1 MANFATHLNVAA
13 FVSGVAAVS
22 VSYTNLSTPK
32 DAFIYFF
39 AGIIGG
45 ILPDIDHD
53 NSTPIKILQFFLS
66 NLVAFLAIFKYIGKY
81 PMLNIFF
88 IWMGSYTLM
97 SFLFFIFKKLTKH
110 RGIIH
115 SIPAAF
121 FFFFL
126 VSLISYQYFNLNIL
140 KSYLIGLFVFIG
152 YITHLILDEV
162 YSVDISG
169 RRIKKSFGSAFKF
182 YSDNKKATFL
192 MYFLIILIFIF
203 LPKKDILF
211 HIVKGLGNV

>member
-1 MANFATHLNVAA
+1 LANFTTHLNVAA
-13 FVSGVAAVS
+13 FVSGIAAVS

-32 DAFIYFF
+32 DAFLYFL
-39 AGIIGG
+39 AGIVGG
-45 ILPDIDHD
+45 ILPDIDHN
-53 NSTPIKILQFFLS
+53 NSIPIKILQFFLS
-66 NLVAFLAIFKYIGKY
+66 NLIAFLIIVRYLGKY
-81 PMLNIFF
+81 PILNILFLW
-88 IWMGSYTLM
+88 IVSYI
-97 SFLFFIFKKLTKH
+97 SVNILFFLFKKLTTH

-126 VSLISYQYFNLNIL
+126 VSLISYKYFGLNVL

-162 YSVDISG
+162 YSVDITG
-169 RRIKKSFGSAFKF
+169 RRIKKSFGSAFKL
-182 YSDNKKATFL
+182 YSYNKKTTFF
-192 MYFLIILIFIF
+192 MYLLIILIFIF

-211 HIVKGLGNV
+211 HIVKGLINV